1 MAPVGK
7 LYCVPTMT
15 QTKTIR
21 SVCALA
27 GLELEI
33 PEYKHFSDNKKPE
46 FLAKFPHGKIPALEG
61 ANGFNLTEGTP
72 IARYRYHKDEK
83 IYSYPCL
90 NSVSIVS
97 FAGLAPNSGLLGSTP
112 EDVAAVDQWVHFAE
126 AEMSTF
132 ADVITG
138 MLNNYIPYSKGIHT
152 IMAEQQLRSL
162 NTLEAHLSTRTFLV
176 GDRITLADITVA
188 SVLQRAVGVTADAA
202 VRANLINTVRFL
214 ETIVHQPKLEAIYGP
229 TEYTEKA
236 VQYVP
241 PKKEKAPAPP
251 AAPKEKKEKPKK
263 VAEDDEEDDGNLVPE
278 EPKEKN
284 PLELLPKST
293 FNLED
298 WKRAYSNKDTRG
310 ADGSLEWFY
319 ANFDKE
325 GFSVWRVDFKYN
337 EELTQ
342 VFMSSNQIG
351 GFFNRLEA
359 SRKYLFG
366 SVGVLGQANASV
378 ISGVLILRGQDSK
391 AAVDCAPDFES
402 YSYTKLD
409 VFGNQEDK
417 AFFEGA
423 LAWDLEVDG
432 KKWADGKNFK

>member
-7 LYCVPTMT
+7 LYCVPTMP
-15 QTKTIR
+15 QSKTII

-27 GLELEI
+27 GLELEL
-33 PEYKHFSDNKKPE
+33 PEYKHYSDNQQPE
-46 FLAKFPHGKIPALEG
+46 FLAKFPHGKIPAFEG
-61 ANGFNLTEGTP
+61 ANGFALTEGTS
-72 IARYRYHKDEK
+72 IALYLAK
-83 IYSYPCL
+83 
-90 NSVSIVS
+90 
-97 FAGLAPNSGLLGSTP
+97 LAPNSGLLGSTS
-112 EDVAAVDQWVHFAE
+112 EDAAVVDQWIHFAE
-126 AEMSTF
+126 SEIGVHTG
-132 ADVITG
+132 VIQG
-138 MLNNYIPYSKGIHT
+138 MLMNAIPYSKGIHT
-152 IMAEQQLRSL
+152 ALVERQLRGL
-162 NTLEAHLSTRTFLV
+162 ITLETHLSTRTFLV
-176 GDRITLADITVA
+176 GDRITLADITTA
-188 SVLQRAVGVTADAA
+188 SILQRVVAVTADAD
-202 VRANLINTVRFL
+202 VRVKLVNTVRFL
-214 ETIVHQPKLEAIYGP
+214 ETIVHQPKLEAIFGP

-236 VQYVP
+236 LQYVP

-251 AAPKEKKEKPKK
+251 AAPKEKKEKEKEKAKK
-263 VAEDDEEDDGNLVPE
+263 AQEDDDEDDGNLVPE

-284 PLELLPKST
+284 PLDLLPKST

-310 ADGSLEWFY
+310 ADGALEWFY

-366 SVGVLGQANASV
+366 SVGVLGEANAS
-378 ISGVLILRGQDSK
+378 IITGALILRGQDSK

-417 AFFEGA
+417 VFFEGA